1 MFTPIQR
8 ADRLIGGHDLERLVR
23 ICKNQKSISTAKV
36 LVELKRVRTLIS
48 RHGVVMK
55 ELGHQVK
62 GREDRDNVAAYAA
75 ITGKAPQ

>member
-8 ADRLIGGHDLERLVR
+8 ADRLIGGHDLERLVV
-23 ICKNQKSISTAKV
+23 ICKGQKSITTKKV
-36 LVELKRVRTLIS
+36 LVEIKRIKKLIA

-62 GREDRDNVAAYAA
+62 DRR
-75 ITGKAPQ
+75 